1 MSIDISSKNEARLK
15 ATAQA
20 EGVSVDAYIERL
32 LEEREELAAIVTRSA
47 ERMPNL
53 SKQEASAKI
62 ERGFL
67 TRTLGA
73 SSTQTLCSSSAK
85 GPERTEWPWL
95 VSSAGGETQKKG
107 GAKGR
112 LLHQGDWGQG

>member
-67 TRTLGA
+67 HSDSRRKLNA
-73 SSTQTLCSSSAK
+73 DLVLQLC
-85 GPERTEWPWL
+85 ERP
-95 VSSAGGETQKKG
+95 
-107 GAKGR
+107 
-112 LLHQGDWGQG
+112 

>member
-1 MSIDISSKNEARLK
+1 MRLDISSKNEARLK

-32 LEEREELAAIVTRSA
+32 LDEQQELAVIVTRSA

-53 SKQEASAKI
+53 SEENASAKI

-67 TRTLGA
+67 Q
-73 SSTQTLCSSSAK
+73 S
-85 GPERTEWPWL
+85 ERGE
-95 VSSAGGETQKKG
+95 VVDGETF
-107 GAKGR
+107 AAT
-112 LLHQGDWGQG
+112 LLAELDELEYKHRAG

>member
-20 EGVSVDAYIERL
+20 EGVSVDAYVERL
-32 LEEREELAAIVTRSA
+32 LDKQEELAAIVTRSV

-53 SKQEASAKI
+53 SKEEASAKI

-67 TRTLGA
+67 QSEPG
-73 SSTQTLCSSSAK
+73 
-85 GPERTEWPWL
+85 E
-95 VSSAGGETQKKG
+95 VVDGETF
-107 GAKGR
+107 ASA
-112 LLHQGDWGQG
+112 LLADLDDLEYKHRAG

>member
-20 EGVSVDAYIERL
+20 EGISIDAYVERL
-32 LEEREELAAIVTRSA
+32 LDKQEELAAIVSRSA

-53 SKQEASAKI
+53 SKEEASAKI

-67 TRTLGA
+67 Q
-73 SSTQTLCSSSAK
+73 S
-85 GPERTEWPWL
+85 ERGE
-95 VSSAGGETQKKG
+95 VVDGETF
-107 GAKGR
+107 ASA
-112 LLHQGDWGQG
+112 LLADLDELEYKHRAG

>member
-20 EGVSVDAYIERL
+20 EGVSVDAYVERL
-32 LEEREELAAIVTRSA
+32 LDKQEELAAFVTRSV

-53 SKQEASAKI
+53 SKEEASAKI

-67 TRTLGA
+67 QSEPG
-73 SSTQTLCSSSAK
+73 
-85 GPERTEWPWL
+85 E
-95 VSSAGGETQKKG
+95 VVDGETF
-107 GAKGR
+107 ASA
-112 LLHQGDWGQG
+112 LLADLDDLEYKHRAG